1 ERSHTMARQITGAK
15 LYLAGGHT
23 LQIGAGPVAEL
34 VALLE
39 ERPDEVRRITIV
51 DGNEIMVHWS
61 QISALQIFSAGK

>member
-1 ERSHTMARQITGAK
+1 MARQITGAK

-23 LQIGAGPVAEL
+23 MQIGAGPVAEL
-34 VALLE
+34 VALME
-39 ERPDEVRRITIV
+39 ERPEEVRRIIVV

>member
-1 ERSHTMARQITGAK
+1 MARQITGAK

-39 ERPDEVRRITIV
+39 ERPEEVRRITVV
-51 DGNEIMVHWS
+51 DGNEIMIHWT